1 MTIHLRPSFCKVIEF
16 VGHLNRMLLQ
26 LEARLQTSATLFN
39 FGNRYAT
46 HPSDEKGRESIPAA
60 VPKWFSRTAFFTF
73 RTYFCYCLSF
83 HYAAYNFKYGSE
95 QAVKISYFGITL
107 SALQSIV
114 VTVSN
119 VTETL

>member
-1 MTIHLRPSFCKVIEF
+1 
-16 VGHLNRMLLQ
+16 MLMK
-26 LEARLQTSATLFN
+26 LEARFQTSATLFN

-46 HPSDEKGRESIPAA
+46 YPSDEKGRESIPAA
-60 VPKWFSRTAFFTF
+60 VPKWFSRTAFFTL

-83 HYAAYNFKYGSE
+83 QYAAHNFKYCSE
-95 QAVKISYFGITL
+95 QAVKTCYFGIML
-107 SALQSIV
+107 SALQSTV